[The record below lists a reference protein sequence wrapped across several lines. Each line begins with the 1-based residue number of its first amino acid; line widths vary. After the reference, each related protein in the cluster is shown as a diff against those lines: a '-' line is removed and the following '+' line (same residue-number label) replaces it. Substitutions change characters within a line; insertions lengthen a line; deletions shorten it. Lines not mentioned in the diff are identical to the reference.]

1 MSKDGRDD
9 GGDDDDDDYD
19 YDAGPSLTVR
29 AWIVIPVCAHP
40 KLEATEK
47 GARVKTRTKTQRVP
61 SLLPT
66 IGAYER
72 YIHRPTTTLVAE
84 IGILPP
90 RDILCMHQILYQWSR
105 VPTLE
110 CVSQSLMGA

>member
-1 MSKDGRDD
+1 ML
-9 GGDDDDDDYD
+9 
-19 YDAGPSLTVR
+19 AR
-29 AWIVIPVCAHP
+29 AWIVIPVRAHP

-72 YIHRPTTTLVAE
+72 YIHRPATTLVAE

-90 RDILCMHQILYQWSR
+90 TIEIYCVCTRSYTSGPGFQPWS
-105 VPTLE
+105 V
-110 CVSQSLMGA
+110 